1 MANVGNKMDEYFK
14 LMNEVDLNEMDMCD
28 QLALLAALAEMVTK
42 TKPIFVKYAAKNPQI
57 TNFLFK
63 L

>member
-1 MANVGNKMDEYFK
+1 MANIGNEMDEYFK
-14 LMNEVDLNEMDMCD
+14 LMNEVDFNEMDMCD
-28 QLALLAALAEMVTK
+28 QLALFAALVEMMTK
-42 TKPIFVKYAAKNPQI
+42 TKPILVKYAAKNPQI